1 MSADLQCV
9 SSVFVSRVAP
19 QGGGG
24 SLVVERPTAGHVPG
38 ALWPFLH
45 QKIHSPVVLQNELY
59 FFKIG
64 YGGKSYVLT
73 PTQTSEEIKSGL

>member
-1 MSADLQCV
+1 MICSKRLQSDRPHNLLTYLALVRRAISADLQCV

-38 ALWPFLH
+38 ALWPVRH
-45 QKIHSPVVLQNELY
+45 QKIHSPVVLQ
-59 FFKIG
+59 KG
-64 YGGKSYVLT
+64 A
-73 PTQTSEEIKSGL
+73 IK